1 MSSLASNTESEFSD
15 EELDSSPL
23 GQEDDSSGNEGNSKK
38 SSPERDAAS
47 AFGQSQGTSKMAGKK
62 RSRPVRSKARRVA
75 ANVRERKRI
84 LDYNQ
89 AFNTLRLA
97 LNHDLSGKRLSKIA
111 TLRRAINRIS
121 ALSIFLRNHPPPTAE
136 RACSH
141 TECLHGPPEE
151 HRRLAP
157 GKERAYQPDKY
168 LLHQQPELQSP
179 QVHKPYSHMM
189 PSAEQAQLYP
199 DLPLHA
205 GGACPT
211 SPHYGQYS
219 TADSQLCVGQGL
231 YSHPREET
239 FNGNNNSGQFYGAGP
254 GYQYGVKATCH
265 QNHMDNFVDSPAVPF
280 SWQIGYLQG
289 ASYQQSLTMH

>member
-23 GQEDDSSGNEGNSKK
+23 GQEDDSSGNEGNCKK
-38 SSPERDAAS
+38 SSPERDTTS
-47 AFGQSQGTSKMAGKK
+47 SFSQSQGTSKVASKK
-62 RSRPVRSKARRVA
+62 RCRPVRSKARRVA

-121 ALSIFLRNHPPPTAE
+121 ALSIFLRNHPPPTVE

-141 TECLHGPPEE
+141 TECLPGTHEE
-151 HRRLAP
+151 HGRLVP
-157 GKERAYQPDKY
+157 GKERAYQSEKY
-168 LLHQQPELQSP
+168 LVHQQPELQTP
-179 QVHKPYSHMM
+179 QTHKPYSHMM
-189 PSAEQAQLYP
+189 PSEQNQLYP
-199 DLPLHA
+199 DLSLHA
-205 GGACPT
+205 GGACPP

-219 TADSQLCVGQGL
+219 TDSQLCMGHGL
-231 YSHPREET
+231 YGHPREET
-239 FNGNNNSGQFYGAGP
+239 FNSNNNSGQFYNGGP

-265 QNHMDNFVDSPAVPF
+265 QNHMDNFVDSPAVQF
-280 SWQIGYLQG
+280 SWQFGYLQG
-289 ASYQQSLTMH
+289 ASYQQSLSMH